1 MDSPVTNRANDTLKQ
16 VMAHMTQTNSSLSF
30 LINDNEQVTG
40 VITVRDVFLQFAPP
54 CVNSSIGGGGFFEMA
69 LEQSG
74 CRVNNG
80 TIIRNRWTRY
90 APMHLLRENV
100 CIRQWNVAHDKHEDI
115 FEEFGFRTVKNDS
128 RDDLSCWYKLDGW
141 NWFIKLPM

>member
-16 VMAHMTQTNSSLSF
+16 AMAHMTQTNSCLSF

-40 VITVRDVFLQFAPP
+40 VITVRDVILQFAPP

-80 TIIRNRWTRY
+80 TIIRNR
-90 APMHLLRENV
+90 
-100 CIRQWNVAHDKHEDI
+100 
-115 FEEFGFRTVKNDS
+115 
-128 RDDLSCWYKLDGW
+128 
-141 NWFIKLPM
+141 